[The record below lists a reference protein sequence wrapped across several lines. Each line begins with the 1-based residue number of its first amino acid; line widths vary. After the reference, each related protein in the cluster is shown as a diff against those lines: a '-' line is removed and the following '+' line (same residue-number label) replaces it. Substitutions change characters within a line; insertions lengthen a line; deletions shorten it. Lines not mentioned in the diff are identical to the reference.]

1 MFHLLALKENL
12 KLTDLHTM
20 PPNIQIRFLRN
31 IHIKKLVRDF
41 SMSDFQTMLAQQ
53 TFYSDKL
60 KMYIKK
66 LVQNERTKASMHQ
79 KQNVNPDNL
88 RQNAVL

>member
-1 MFHLLALKENL
+1 
-12 KLTDLHTM
+12 M

-31 IHIKKLVRDF
+31 IHFKKLVRDF
-41 SMSDFQTMLAQQ
+41 RRSDFQTMLAQQ
-53 TFYSDKL
+53 TFYFDKL

-88 RQNAVL
+88 RQNAVLYSCLHFSLV